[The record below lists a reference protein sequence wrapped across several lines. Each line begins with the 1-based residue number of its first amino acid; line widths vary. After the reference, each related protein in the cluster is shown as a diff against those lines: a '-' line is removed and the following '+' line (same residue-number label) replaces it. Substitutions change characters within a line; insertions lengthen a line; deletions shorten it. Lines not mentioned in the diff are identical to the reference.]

1 MPRATAILDS
11 RLSKVVFLLDGFQS
25 TQKVSG
31 CKKLNEGKLPKGKDL
46 SKTFS
51 KPASYKKRATH
62 SKFARFVD
70 AKAVMRWT

>member
-11 RLSKVVFLLDGFQS
+11 GLTKVVFLLDDFRS
-25 TQKVSG
+25 TQNVSG
-31 CKKLNEGKLPKGKDL
+31 REYLNEGKLPKGKDL

-70 AKAVMRWT
+70 A